1 MQILH
6 RISMRNKFLL
16 ALLPMVLALL
26 WLSALGMNERRQTER
41 EMNRMETQIQL
52 ARDAGELVHHLQR
65 ERGMRAGYFG
75 SQGNAFGPELQTLR
89 QETDKAAIAFQQ
101 RYRDIDT
108 TWLGGDVA
116 KNFTQVA
123 DSLKTLASLRDQI
136 NSMSIPV
143 NTALGGYTDKV
154 TALLEGIGQMAHL
167 VRDAGIT
174 QQITAYYSLL
184 NAKEQ
189 AGIERAVLANVFS
202 ANRFGEGMFV
212 RLNQLVGRGDAY
224 IASFRTLTSQSLR
237 QAFDRAI
244 SSSVA
249 QDAQALRQRAIDAP
263 QGEWNIDGAQ
273 WFSLQTQKI
282 DQLKSIEEQA
292 VTTLLSD
299 VQRLSASAQRAWII
313 YLSGT
318 LLAIG
323 LALALATMIMR
334 SINRQLQ
341 DTLTTIAEMGGDL
354 TQRLS
359 VPGTDE
365 LSRLNSAYNQ
375 SLESIANLVT
385 KIKNSATTIGR
396 ASNEIAY
403 GNHNLAQRTE
413 QQAAS
418 LVETASSMEQ
428 ITATVQQTADFAA
441 QARELTTTVDER
453 VRNIGDITSSAR
465 DAMSKIQQTSQ
476 RVTEIVTGIDAI
488 AFQTNLLALNAAVEA
503 ARAGEHGR
511 GFAVVAT
518 EVRQL
523 SQRSVDEAN
532 KIRALIADS
541 LSSVEEGSALVSQSH
556 RGLNEIIDG
565 TSKVKAL
572 VGDIAIAAGEQ
583 SLGIAQINV
592 ALSQLEQVTQQNAT
606 LVAEASTASQMLDG
620 QVAGMTEL
628 VGRFRVE
635 PSEPVVENAPFLLAD
650 A

>member
-1 MQILH
+1 
-6 RISMRNKFLL
+6 
-16 ALLPMVLALL
+16 
-26 WLSALGMNERRQTER
+26 
-41 EMNRMETQIQL
+41 MEKQIQL
-52 ARDAGELVHHLQR
+52 ARDARELVHQLQR
-65 ERGMRAGYFG
+65 ERRMSAGYFG
-75 SQGNAFGPELQTLR
+75 SQGNAFGLELQTQR
-89 QETDKAAIAFQQ
+89 QNTDKAATAFQQ

-123 DSLKTLASLRDQI
+123 DSLKTLDSLRDQV
-136 NSMSIPV
+136 NSISIPV
-143 NTALGGYTDKV
+143 NTALGAYSEKV
-154 TALLEGIGQMAHL
+154 AALLEGIGLMAHL

-212 RLNQLVGRGDAY
+212 RLKQLVGRGDAY
-224 IASFRTLTSQSLR
+224 IASFRTLASESLR

-244 SSSVA
+244 SSSQA
-249 QDAQALRQRAIDAP
+249 QDAQALRQRAIAAP
-263 QGEWNIDGAQ
+263 QGEWNIDGAR

-282 DQLKSIEEQA
+282 EQLKSIEEQA
-292 VTTLLSD
+292 VTTRLGD
-299 VQRLSASAQRAWII
+299 VQRLSASAQRAWIT

-323 LALALATMIMR
+323 LALAAMIMR

-375 SLESIANLVT
+375 SLESIANLVI

-418 LVETASSMEQ
+418 LVETASCMEQ

-541 LSSVEEGSALVSQSH
+541 LSSVEEGSALVSESH
-556 RGLNEIIDG
+556 RGLHEIIDG

-572 VGDIAIAAGEQ
+572 VGDITIAAGEQ

-620 QVAGMTEL
+620 QVADMTEL
-628 VGRFRVE
+628 VGRFRVDV
-635 PSEPVVENAPFLLAD
+635 SEPVADNAPLLLAD